1 MSWSFIRCPA
11 PPLGRPGARM
21 RPGAAENEL
30 KEAALR
36 IARSDFETLKYI
48 LSLIMT
54 IGQRGA
60 WAAKRTLNSS
70 QVEL

>member
-11 PPLGRPGARM
+11 PPLGRPGART

-30 KEAALR
+30 KEAILR

-48 LSLIMT
+48 LRL
-54 IGQRGA
+54 
-60 WAAKRTLNSS
+60 
-70 QVEL
+70 